1 MNLLQ
6 GQTLNNLGKGKGEIH
21 PMMEALSSFNL
32 FGIQNET
39 LAHLLIYTWCVIL
52 GLTSMAPNPIG
63 PIGDCDMVRTNMQN
77 WKLAF

>member
-6 GQTLNNLGKGKGEIH
+6 GQTLNDLGKGEID

-63 PIGDCDMVRTNMQN
+63 PISDCDMVTMGN